1 MSKNGLVARKI
12 TGSDGIA
19 RTYWVKPEDGE
30 DRNSASKTLSAK
42 SIKSESRSQ
51 EIQLSSDEINDVLDN
66 MDEEQR
72 NSADADAYRSALT
85 AHKLKE
91 KPAFSR
97 DTSNPDVTAQI
108 AKAIQEGG
116 GTIRADGAVPNAGFC
131 YSPYPERSRA
141 IPVEEIKPSDMV
153 KYMKDNGDMLKK
165 KGNCIGI
172 WHNQDD
178 GKVYFDISCV
188 TEDASDARQQCKE
201 HDQIAFFDM
210 NRFEEVTVDK
220 NATSGGAA

>member
-97 DTSNPDVTAQI
+97 DTSDPDVTAQI
-108 AKAIQEGG
+108 AKAIQE
-116 GTIRADGAVPNAGFC
+116 
-131 YSPYPERSRA
+131 
-141 IPVEEIKPSDMV
+141 
-153 KYMKDNGDMLKK
+153 
-165 KGNCIGI
+165 
-172 WHNQDD
+172 
-178 GKVYFDISCV
+178 
-188 TEDASDARQQCKE
+188 
-201 HDQIAFFDM
+201 
-210 NRFEEVTVDK
+210 
-220 NATSGGAA
+220 